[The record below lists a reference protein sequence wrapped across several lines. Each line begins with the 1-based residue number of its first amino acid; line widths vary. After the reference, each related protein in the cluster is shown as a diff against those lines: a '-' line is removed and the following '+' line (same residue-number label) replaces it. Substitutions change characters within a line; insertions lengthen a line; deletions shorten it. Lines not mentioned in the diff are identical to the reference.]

1 MLIALLP
8 IGPLTIIIVELGW
21 MVAEFGRQP
30 FVVNGYMRTSEA
42 FSGEMGTWGYIFPIL
57 FLFLFFFTGLA
68 LWLLFKKQG
77 TVKPNKDLL

>member
-8 IGPLTIIIVELGW
+8 LGPIAIIIVELGW

-42 FSGEMGTWGYIFPIL
+42 FSGQIGSWGFIFPTL
-57 FLFLFFFTGLA
+57 FIGLFIVTSVA
-68 LWLLFKKQG
+68 LWLLFKEQG
-77 TVKPNKDLL
+77 KIKPAKGIL